1 MQYPKII
8 VALCFASCVS
18 GALAQTKE
26 KTAQYNALGAAGA
39 RAVRD
44 GLNDPDSFRVT
55 AAWIQEAQVP
65 EWKDPTAVW
74 VCFTGRT
81 KNKMGGYIKIVAEAV
96 GDPYNGTAV
105 NGGSAPSDGD
115 TADDRRGTVMINDS
129 CETHHRL
136 ADVTD
141 AAKAAL
147 KADLD
152 KQ

>member
-1 MQYPKII
+1 MQYLKII
-8 VALCFASCVS
+8 VVLCFAACVS

-44 GLNDPDSFRVT
+44 ALNDPDSFRVT
-55 AAWIQEAQVP
+55 AAWIQEADVP

-81 KNKMGGYIKIVAEAV
+81 KNKVGGYIKILAEAV
-96 GDPYNGTAV
+96 GYPDKGTAV
-105 NGGSAPSDGD
+105 NGGSVGADGD
-115 TADDRRGTVMINDS
+115 TADDRRYSMMIYDS
-129 CETHHRL
+129 CNTHRRF

-141 AAKAAL
+141 AAKSAL

>member
-1 MQYPKII
+1 MKCPEII
-8 VALCFASCVS
+8 VVLCFAAFVS

-39 RAVRD
+39 RVVRD
-44 GLNDPDSFRVT
+44 ALNDPDSFRFT
-55 AAWIQEAQVP
+55 AAWLVP
-65 EWKDPTAVW
+65 DHDPRYPTVFW
-74 VCFTGRT
+74 VCLVGRA
-81 KNKMGGYIKIVAEAV
+81 KNGMGGYVKVLAEAESWLGKGKAV
-96 GDPYNGTAV
+96 FTMSGSSDSENAMYIRQSCTSELESNGNHV
-105 NGGSAPSDGD
+105 F
-115 TADDRRGTVMINDS
+115 
-129 CETHHRL
+129 